1 MATTNPD
8 RDAASASRASS
19 DGSTIAI
26 DVQRASKRF
35 TSGLQAL
42 EPIDLQIRE
51 GEFAT
56 LIGPSGSGKSTLLRM
71 IAGLS
76 EPSAGSVAL
85 WPATTDAVQSTWSSS
100 RTSTRGSA
108 AAGAKAR
115 RLAYVFQ
122 SPTLMPWASVEH
134 NVRLPL
140 ELDGLDRG
148 EMDSRVAS
156 ALQLVGLREFA
167 SLHPRQLSGGMQ
179 MRVSIA
185 RALVTAPDLLLMDEP
200 FGALDEIT
208 RSRLDVEVRELWAT
222 KALTVLFVT
231 HSIYEAV
238 FLSTRVLVLSQRPG
252 RIIGEVVIDEPHPRQ
267 EAFRVS
273 ARYMQWCKQLSDLLA
288 RATQDT
294 GPSLAQGLQ

>member
-1 MATTNPD
+1 MATANPD
-8 RDAASASRASS
+8 RDAASASRAISA
-19 DGSTIAI
+19 GTPIAI
-26 DVQRASKRF
+26 DVRRASKRF

-42 EPIDLQIRE
+42 EAIDLQIR
-51 GEFAT
+51 GGDFAT

-85 WPATTDAVQSTWSSS
+85 WPGTTDAAQSATPSSPTRS
-100 RTSTRGSA
+100 RRSA
-108 AAGAKAR
+108 AASANSR

-140 ELDGLDRG
+140 ALDGLDRG
-148 EMDSRVAS
+148 EMDARVAN

-167 SLHPRQLSGGMQ
+167 ALHPRQLSGGMQ

-208 RSRLDVEVRELWAT
+208 RGRLDLEVRELWAT

-231 HSIYEAV
+231 HNIYEAV

-252 RIIGEVVIDEPHPRQ
+252 RIIGEVVVDEPHPRQ
-267 EAFRVS
+267 EAFRLS
-273 ARYMQWCKQLSDLLA
+273 TRYMQWCKQLSDLLA
-288 RATQDT
+288 RAIQDT
-294 GPSLAQGLQ
+294 APSLAQGMR